1 MPREL
6 IPLHVNDISALARSI
21 RNAYSER
28 DKPLSHVEILNILAK
43 GAGFKNFQHLRD
55 GAKEPVKAD
64 VHPIISQANVER
76 VARCFDKDGVL
87 TRFPSKRSDQI
98 SVLWVLWSRLPA
110 RTKLTEAEVNALLKS
125 WHSFGDH
132 ALLRR
137 EICDAGLVSRT
148 RDGSVYLR
156 MELPMPPLA
165 QAIARQITNK

>member
-6 IPLHVNDISALARSI
+6 ISLHVNDISALARSI
-21 RNAYSER
+21 RNAYAER
-28 DKPLSHVEILNILAK
+28 DRPPSHVEVLNVLAK
-43 GAGFKNFQHLRD
+43 GAGYRNFQHLR
-55 GAKEPVKAD
+55 GGVKEEK
-64 VHPIISQANVER
+64 HPIISQASVER

-87 TRFPSKRSDQI
+87 SRFPSKRSDQI

-110 RTKLTEAEVNALLKS
+110 RTNLTEIEVNALIKA

-148 RDGSVYLR
+148 RDGRVYLR
-156 MELPMPPLA
+156 VELPMPPLA
-165 QAIARQITNK
+165 QAIARQVANK

>member
-28 DKPLSHVEILNILAK
+28 DKPPSHVEILNILAK
-43 GAGFKNFQHLRD
+43 GAGYKNFQQMRG
-55 GAKEPVKAD
+55 GAKEPVKEEK
-64 VHPIISQANVER
+64 HPVISQASVER
-76 VARCFDKDGVL
+76 VVRCFDKDGVL

-98 SVLWVLWSRLPA
+98 SVLWVIRSRFPA
-110 RTKLTEAEVNALLKS
+110 RKNLTEVEVNALLKS

>member
-6 IPLHVNDISALARSI
+6 IPLHVNDISVLARSI

-43 GAGFKNFQHLRD
+43 GAGFKNFQHLRE
-55 GAKEPVKAD
+55 GAREPVKEEI
-64 VHPIISQANVER
+64 HPVISQASVER
-76 VARCFDKDGVL
+76 AARCFDKDGVL
-87 TRFPSKRSDQI
+87 TRFPSKRTDQI

-110 RTKLTEAEVNALLKS
+110 RKELTEGEVNALLKS

-137 EICDAGLVSRT
+137 EICDAGLVSRK
-148 RDGSVYLR
+148 RDGSVYIR

-165 QAIARQITNK
+165 QAIAHQIANK